1 MRYLLL
7 MAAGVTG
14 AVALAWRFGL
24 GTAATAAALLPTL
37 APAYLTWKAFQHD
50 RTEAA
55 AVNLPEALEQ
65 VAQAVK
71 RQWDGEARIRRVHDP
86 SPLPVAWRAADAAL
100 FESWPLL
107 GELARRWPGGP
118 PGDASRW
125 PADAA
130 GLAGADADIGDVFV
144 QRVPTQRLV
153 VLGEPGAGKSVLL
166 IRLLQEL
173 LAQRRDGGLIPV
185 LFSLAS
191 WDPVQQP
198 LTAWLA
204 DQLRRSIPTL
214 AAPAPQQVGS
224 GAADLAQLLTEEWRI
239 LPLLDG
245 FDELPPALHAVALD
259 ALNRALPA
267 RQPLVLASRAAAY
280 QAALARPD
288 VSVRL
293 NGAAGIHLLPLT
305 GPQTADYL
313 LRDAGGPHTPAAHRW
328 RTVVEQL
335 GTDAPVGQ
343 ALSTPLGVFLARTI
357 YNPRPQASPSA
368 LPDPDELCDR
378 RAFPTHTALVAHL
391 FNAFIPAAYS
401 APDTGPSRWS
411 PDQAHRTFV
420 FLANFL
426 QTHRGGSPDLAW
438 WEVHLAVPARSRRL
452 VLGLGAG
459 LSSGLASGLV
469 FGLLF
474 SGPAGVATG
483 LATGVVTGYTAGGRR
498 PPTAPST
505 RLRWS
510 AGMFGRRLLSGLAA
524 GMPLGLLLGLV
535 LGLVFHYVGALPA
548 GLLIGLMVSLALG
561 LVGGLVTEKPD
572 LATATGPAALLRSDR
587 HTFRVSSL
595 VGGLA
600 FGLGFGIWAA
610 LATGL
615 VAGFGRGL
623 AVGLVAGPVVGLA
636 GGIVAGLET
645 AWSHFAVANIYLSA
659 RREVPSD
666 LMSFLA
672 DAHEHRGVLRQVG
685 AVYQFRH
692 IDLQR
697 HLTTGSQHLG
707 SVPTVID

>member
-1 MRYLLL
+1 
-7 MAAGVTG
+7 MAAGLAG
-14 AVALAWRFGL
+14 AVTLAWRFGL
-24 GTAATAAALLPTL
+24 GAAATAAALLPTL

-50 RTEAA
+50 RAEAA
-55 AVNLPEALEQ
+55 AVDLPEAVDQ

-71 RQWDGEARIRRVHDP
+71 RQWDAEARIRRVHDP

-107 GELARRWPGGP
+107 GGLARSWPGGP

-125 PADAA
+125 PADTA

-144 QRVPTQRLV
+144 HRVPTQRLV

-173 LAQRRDGGLIPV
+173 LAQRPDGGLVPV

-214 AAPAPQQVGS
+214 NVPPPPQRVGS
-224 GAADLAQLLTEEWRI
+224 GAVDLAQLLAEEWRI

-245 FDELPPALHAVALD
+245 FDELPPALHVLALD
-259 ALNRALPA
+259 ALNRALPP
-267 RQPLVLASRAAAY
+267 RHPVVVASRAAAY
-280 QAALARPD
+280 QAALTRPD
-288 VSVRL
+288 VTVRL

-305 GPQTADYL
+305 AAQAADYL
-313 LRDAGGPHTPAAHRW
+313 LRDAGGPHGPAAHRW
-328 RTVVEQL
+328 RTVIEQL
-335 GTDAPVGQ
+335 GTDTPVDQ
-343 ALSTPLGVFLARTI
+343 ALRTPLGLFLARTI
-357 YNPRPQASPSA
+357 YNPRPQTVPSV
-368 LPDPDELCDR
+368 LPDPDELCDHG
-378 RAFPTHTALVAHL
+378 AFPTHSALVAHL
-391 FNAFIPAAYS
+391 FNAFIPAAY
-401 APDTGPSRWS
+401 AHDAHPSRWS
-411 PDQAHRTFV
+411 ADQAHRAFV
-420 FLANFL
+420 FLAHFL
-426 QTHRGGSPDLAW
+426 QTRRGGSPDLAW
-438 WEVHLAVPARSRRL
+438 WELHLAVSARARRL
-452 VLGLGAG
+452 ALGLGA
-459 LSSGLASGLV
+459 GLASGLV

-474 SGPAGVATG
+474 SEPAGVATG
-483 LATGVVTGYTAGGRR
+483 FATSLVTGYTAWGRR

-510 AGMFGRRLLSGLAA
+510 AGMFARRLVSGLAA
-524 GMPLGLLLGLV
+524 GIPLGLLLGLI
-535 LGLVFHYVGALPA
+535 LGLIFHYVGALPT
-548 GLLIGLMVSLALG
+548 GLLIGLMVGLVLG

-600 FGLGFGIWAA
+600 FGLGFGMWAA

-615 VAGFGRGL
+615 VAGFGWGL
-623 AVGLVAGPVVGLA
+623 AVGLVVGPVMGLA

-645 AWSHFAVANIYLSA
+645 AWSHFAVTSMYLVA
-659 RREVPSD
+659 RREVPPD
-666 LMSFLA
+666 LMAFLA

-697 HLTTGSQHLG
+697 HLTTGSR
-707 SVPTVID
+707 